1 MILLKAEIEERKLAI
16 QKEAEEKRAQGSQ
29 QYTLA

>member
-1 MILLKAEIEERKLAI
+1 MIFLKAELEERRLAI

-29 QYTLA
+29 QHKLA